1 MIDIGW
7 EAGLATPSHVTV
19 GKLLVWEALAAWDVT
34 FSVGENGDR
43 R

>member
-1 MIDIGW
+1 MINIGG

-19 GKLLVWEALAAWDVT
+19 EKLLAWEALAAWDVT
-34 FSVGENGDR
+34 FSVGKNGDR